1 MEFFYKNRI
10 AGVLCLFALLFR
22 ASISFCNVTERAY
35 VNSESKSDT
44 CGLVTVTG
52 VVVDENGT
60 AIPNVGVAIA
70 GTYRNG
76 RFTQSD
82 GSFEIK
88 VPGDQKFY
96 LHFQHISYLLKS
108 VPINSE
114 SDIKGLKIVL
124 KEEIC
129 HLDFVKGIMT
139 CPPDEFKRDLPFPVF
154 KVPEVELTEVLI
166 NLSKAEMIGGA
177 SSYLPRFERQ
187 KSEILNESGSLGK
200 ELQGEYKGIFIVDA
214 DGVVRKVAIEGAH
227 NIKVDEVLVKIF
239 QRMGK
244 WLPAKN
250 YGRAVST
257 KFSFSVE
264 FP

>member
-1 MEFFYKNRI
+1 MDFFCKSRI
-10 AGVLCLFALLFR
+10 AGVLCLFTLLFHT
-22 ASISFCNVTERAY
+22 SISFCNVTEPAY
-35 VNSESKSDT
+35 SNSESKSDT

-70 GTYRNG
+70 GTYRNS
-76 RFTQSD
+76 RLTQSD

-88 VPGDQKFY
+88 VPANQKFY

-108 VPINSE
+108 IPINSE

-129 HLDFVKGIMT
+129 HLDFIKGIMT

-154 KVPEVELTEVLI
+154 KVPEEELSEMLVI
-166 NLSKAEMIGGA
+166 LSKAEMIGG
-177 SSYLPRFERQ
+177 SFSYLPRFERQ
-187 KSEILNESGSLGK
+187 KSEILNELGSLGK

-214 DGVVRKVAIEGAH
+214 DGVVRKVAIEGVH
-227 NIKVDEVLVKIF
+227 NFKVDEVLVKIF

-250 YGRAVST
+250 YRGAVST
-257 KFSFSVE
+257 KFSFCVE